1 MSKNNFGKK
10 LLALVAIGT
19 AIGGV
24 IAFLKKFEK
33 EDDDDFDFDSFE
45 VPTGCECE
53 PCDTEQSRRYTT
65 IVGEKEDSAN
75 TETTAA
81 EEILAEEALAD
92 EKDAK
97 DAAPQDSQDEASSDA
112 GNSETE
118 TSHEEKKAE
127 NESTDADK

>member
-10 LLALVAIGT
+10 LLALVAIGA

-24 IAFLKKFEK
+24 IAFFKKFEK

-65 IVGEKEDSAN
+65 IAGEKEDSEN

-81 EEILAEEALAD
+81 EELLEAEAPVD
-92 EKDAK
+92 EK
-97 DAAPQDSQDEASSDA
+97 DAAPQNSRDEASSDA
-112 GNSETE
+112 GNNETE
-118 TSHEEKKAE
+118 TCHEEKKAE
-127 NESTDADK
+127 NENTDADK